1 MTKNYF
7 APEANKTKYLIGIA
21 NSSQGEFEVNEVTR
35 EGSNFYVRKV
45 ENEPESANELENEPE
60 SVNEPDFF
68 ADIRELACFLK
79 DNNAVWMVEKK
90 NKFRSKIMFL
100 NKQQAFELL
109 RDGVPVF
116 HLESGQIISFSKG
129 YDELLSSVS
138 GKVSELLPGSYMVA
152 VGEPWNPKTYKEVQ
166 EENEAVIAEKQ
177 EAEAKEIARLQEE
190 ARKAKRQT
198 EAEKLKLESEK
209 QEAVKIAR
217 QKEHARINAE
227 KKVAAARI
235 EIETLKSEL
244 GDVKAKAS
252 TAAKK
257 PKKGFKY
264 WLERAGY
271 VLGGVALG
279 AVIVNHKK

>member
-1 MTKNYF
+1 MVKKFY
-7 APEANKTKYLIGIA
+7 APEANKTKYQIGIP
-21 NSSQGEFEVNEVTR
+21 SSHGEFEVNEVTR

-45 ENEPESANELENEPE
+45 ENEPESVNEPELENESE
-60 SVNEPDFF
+60 FL
-68 ADIRELACFLK
+68 ADIRDLARFLK
-79 DNNAVWMVEKK
+79 ENNAVWMVEKKK

-100 NKQQAFELL
+100 NKQQAMELL
-109 RDGVPVF
+109 RDGVPAF
-116 HLESGQIISFSKG
+116 HLESGQIFSFSKG

-235 EIETLKSEL
+235 EIEMLKSEL